1 MLYKKKFIL
10 QRLRI
15 LLTYLRD
22 PSLVFLFLFISE
34 SNIAN
39 YACDTALSECENNLN
54 EIETKLE
61 SYYRKIKC
69 KNSFQFN
76 IDRSLQSNEKKV
88 EPLEIRVSYNFSF
101 KTHLST
107 ICSVVNQKIHALRR
121 FQNIYLSRW

>member
-1 MLYKKKFIL
+1 M
-10 QRLRI
+10 
-15 LLTYLRD
+15 TYLRD

-54 EIETKLE
+54 EIETKFE
-61 SYYRKIKC
+61 SYYRKING
-69 KNSFQFN
+69 KNSFQLN

-88 EPLEIRVSYNFSF
+88 ELLEIRVSYNFF

-121 FQNIYLSRW
+121 FQNIYLSR

>member
-54 EIETKLE
+54 EIETKFE
-61 SYYRKIKC
+61 SYYRKING
-69 KNSFQFN
+69 KNSFQLN

-88 EPLEIRVSYNFSF
+88 ELLEIRVSYNFF

-121 FQNIYLSRW
+121 FQNIYLSR

>member
-1 MLYKKKFIL
+1 MLYKNKFIL

-61 SYYRKIKC
+61 SYYRKING
-69 KNSFQFN
+69 KNSFQLN

-121 FQNIYLSRW
+121 FQNIYLSR